1 MSFLGRLRRMSF
13 GEHTSKQIIGSRGDA
28 LKGRRIVLCVTGS
41 VAAIKSPEIAR
52 SLMRLG
58 AEVYTV
64 MTPMAQKIV
73 HPYMMEWST
82 GNPVVTEL
90 TGQIEHVTYGG
101 DHSDHADL
109 VLVAPSTANTIG
121 KAAAAIDDT
130 PVTTLLTTAI
140 GAGIPI
146 IIAPAMHAS
155 MYRHPVVMK
164 NVEKLRSIG
173 VDVLMP
179 RFEEE
184 KAKIPGTEEII
195 EAVVAR
201 LSGEM
206 GMEGS
211 RVLITA
217 GPTREYLDGF
227 RFISNPS
234 SGKMGVAIAE
244 EALRRGAE
252 VTLVYGPGTATPPP
266 GADVVRVETTEE
278 MMEAVLKSIEAG
290 KHGIAIL
297 SAAAADYGVEDRK
310 MIKTPSGMKNWK
322 IELRPVPKIIERVKE
337 ADPGIFLVGFK
348 AEFDASDEELVER
361 ASRRMEETGMDL
373 VVANDVAREHA
384 GFGADTNE
392 VFIVDRDGTV
402 IHQKRSKREIA
413 ESILTIVMEKL
424 DEGSTDKS

>member
-1 MSFLGRLRRMSF
+1 MSF
-13 GEHTSKQIIGSRGDA
+13 GEHTSKQIIGSKGDA
-28 LKGRRIVLCVTGS
+28 LRGRRIILCVTGR
-41 VAAIKSPEIAR
+41 VPAIKSTEIAR
-52 SLMRLG
+52 ELMRLG
-58 AEVYTV
+58 AEVFTV
-64 MTPMAQKIV
+64 MTPMAEKII

-101 DHSDHADL
+101 DHPDRADL
-109 VLVAPSTANTIG
+109 ILVAPSTANTIG

-146 IIAPAMHAS
+146 VIAPAMHES
-155 MYRHPVVMK
+155 MYRHPVVME

-195 EAVVAR
+195 EAVMVK
-201 LSGEM
+201 LSCEGSL
-206 GMEGS
+206 EGS

-234 SGKMGVAIAE
+234 SGKMGIAIAE
-244 EALRRGAE
+244 EALRRGAG
-252 VTLVYGPGTATPPP
+252 VTLVYGPGTEAPPP

-278 MMEAVLKSIEAG
+278 MLEAVVKNIKSS
-290 KHGIAIL
+290 KHDIAIL
-297 SAAAADYGVEDRK
+297 SAAAADYGAKDRK
-310 MIKTPSGMKNWK
+310 MIKTPSGKKSWK
-322 IELRPVPKIIERVKE
+322 IELKPVPKIIERVKKT
-337 ADPGIFLVGFK
+337 DPDIFLVGFK
-348 AEFDASDEELVER
+348 AEFDTSDEELVER
-361 ASRRMEETGMDL
+361 ASKRMEETNMDL
-373 VVANDVAREHA
+373 VVANDVARDHA
-384 GFGADTNE
+384 GFGTDTNE
-392 VFIVDRDGTV
+392 VFIVDRGGNVT
-402 IHQKRSKREIA
+402 HRQGSKREIA
-413 ESILTIVMEKL
+413 EVLFTIVEEKL
-424 DEGSTDKS
+424 DGRGTGKS